1 MEAHI
6 SLQAKLS
13 KKSDQTLLH
22 MFPGEM
28 IKAFILKAQG
38 FQALSIW
45 HLIMNSRKYGTA
57 KL

>member
-38 FQALSIW
+38 FQALSI
-45 HLIMNSRKYGTA
+45 
-57 KL
+57 